1 MEEIAQKL
9 NLQSN
14 ESNNITIYTFGASKP
29 KEIMSPVVTLA
40 IKSKDENTIIVKA
53 NVVPKISENIQR
65 MSIQLNNRFLIQRRF
80 KLADTLPQRTESSTI
95 RILIGGD
102 YYNEV
107 MSTEGC
113 KTNEGLYLIQSKF
126 GWIISGKTGI
136 NGAVSQENTM
146 FVMTHIF
153 SQTLPELK
161 QYYQT
166 LTNFENMK
174 LLVLLWQKTRTKMT
188 L

>member
-65 MSIQLNNRFLIQRRF
+65 MSIQLNN
-80 KLADTLPQRTESSTI
+80 SNS
-95 RILIGGD
+95 
-102 YYNEV
+102 N
-107 MSTEGC
+107 
-113 KTNEGLYLIQSKF
+113 
-126 GWIISGKTGI
+126 
-136 NGAVSQENTM
+136 
-146 FVMTHIF
+146 
-153 SQTLPELK
+153 
-161 QYYQT
+161 
-166 LTNFENMK
+166 
-174 LLVLLWQKTRTKMT
+174 
-188 L
+188 